1 MKCIDKPILLYT
13 TLCKTDGTHNRKK
26 NKQKLMKKEMN
37 EKENLIKEEKK
48 HDLLNFFTDSS
59 FSLA

>member
-1 MKCIDKPILLYT
+1 
-13 TLCKTDGTHNRKK
+13 
-26 NKQKLMKKEMN
+26 MKKEMN